1 MNARS
6 AAGKIADQPSKRKR
20 ALPMTNTDLVVSTET
35 GGLGNRLKSWVSSMR
50 LARDARVH
58 WQVTKNMPAPFSELF
73 ANDCAVDAVPA
84 AATVYGSWRFAILPQ
99 DEAHLPA
106 GFATVGAGAH
116 PIVRGLGKTWWS
128 LTGERTD
135 RYRFMVFP
143 KQHSRRSTRAD
154 ARHIDL
160 EYERIPQYFRVLYG
174 ELFRRIDVQPEIA
187 AAASAWAAAS
197 LDDDVVGVQVR
208 TWRDDA
214 RRHRKY
220 HLPSLRRLMRLLD
233 SAPDARFLVVSDSD
247 DVTPMLAERYGARR
261 ILGYPR
267 TTPRADSWL
276 TPLGVREDLIDMLLL
291 ARTQRLFA
299 SYLSTFSEVAWWL
312 GGTTAR
318 VSVF

>member
-1 MNARS
+1 MASN
-6 AAGKIADQPSKRKR
+6 
-20 ALPMTNTDLVVSTET
+20 DLVVSTET
-35 GGLGNRLKSWVSSMR
+35 GGLGNRLKSWVSTMR
-50 LARDARVH
+50 LSADARVY
-58 WQVTKNMPAPFSELF
+58 WPVTKNMPAAFGELF
-73 ANDCAVDAVPA
+73 ANECAVDGVPEGA
-84 AATVYGSWRFAILPQ
+84 GVYGSWRLAILPE
-99 DEAHLPA
+99 DETHLPV

-116 PIVRGLGKTWWS
+116 PIVRGIGKAWWR

-160 EYERIPQYFRVLYG
+160 EYERIPQHFRVLYG
-174 ELFRRIDVQPEIA
+174 GLFRQIEVRPEIA
-187 AAASAWAAAS
+187 AAVNDWAAVH
-197 LDDDVVGVQVR
+197 LDENVVGVQVR

-220 HLPSLRRLMRLLD
+220 HVPSLRRLTALMD

-247 DVTPMLAERYGARR
+247 DVAPMLAERYGERR
-261 ILGYPR
+261 ILGYAR
-267 TTPRADSWL
+267 TTSRADSWL
-276 TPLGVREDLIDMLLL
+276 TPLGIKEDLADLLLL
-291 ARTQRLFA
+291 ARTRRLFA

-312 GGTTAR
+312 GGTSAR